1 MKAEC
6 VNPFYQALHEV
17 FKLMLD
23 LDVSKGSGPERPD
36 LSGKEV
42 SVQINLVGDIT
53 GSILFSF
60 PQSTTLEIVKIM
72 SGMEMKGLDSFV
84 TSALAEMSNIISGNA
99 ATYLAK
105 ANYQC
110 DIQPPQ
116 ITIGEIGTG
125 VKLLGEGP
133 VLTIPLQTEIGDL
146 KIYLSLDD
154 NRQ

>member
-23 LDVSKGSGPERPD
+23 LDVSKGNTQAGPD
-36 LSGKEV
+36 LAGKEV
-42 SVQINLVGDIT
+42 SVIIKLVGDIT

-72 SGMEMKGLDSFV
+72 SGMEIKDLDSFV

-110 DIQPPQ
+110 DILPPQ
-116 ITIGEIGTG
+116 ITIGDIGTG
-125 VKLLGEGP
+125 AKQLGEGP
-133 VLTIPLQTEIGDL
+133 ILTIPLQTEIGDL
-146 KIYLSLDD
+146 KIYLSLDEKK
-154 NRQ
+154 Q